1 MRDSSPRL
9 DSLLN
14 LPRPLLSSVSRPVDL
29 VCRNARK
36 SPKFYKDPPG
46 LRALYE
52 KDRER
57 ERERESLGPCTNLH
71 LENIM
76 KQREATISRS
86 EMTDGFGPP
95 QVLPLPSTREGPE
108 CFAQHRP
115 MKQRARNV
123 GSRLRWDGVL
133 NDRGAVVFI
142 KVVVRG

>member
-14 LPRPLLSSVSRPVDL
+14 PPRPLLPSVSRPVDL

-46 LRALYE
+46 LRALY
-52 KDRER
+52 
-57 ERERESLGPCTNLH
+57 ERESLGPCTNLH

-95 QVLPLPSTREGPE
+95 QVLPPPPRVRVPS
-108 CFAQHRP
+108 FAQHRP
-115 MKQRARNV
+115 MKQRAR
-123 GSRLRWDGVL
+123 DGGGQVE
-133 NDRGAVVFI
+133 
-142 KVVVRG
+142 VRQGP